1 MGDMRQI
8 FVEEKP
14 QYGRGLLK
22 VLIVL
27 VGIAAVVGAGIYLV
41 GLVPEDVVPVSVD
54 ETMAPVPDADMARL
68 DSIEFDA
75 DLPRTAI
82 PEAAATD
89 AATSDFDPGEL
100 GASRVDAYL
109 ATITVASTEQALTP
123 ITDSDVWIVKLSGM
137 AVPRPGS
144 PPGEDGS
151 VPTYSTVYVFLD
163 AQTGDVLF
171 AEWYE

>member
-22 VLIVL
+22 VLLVL
-27 VGIAAVVGAGIYLV
+27 VGIAAVVGVGIYLV
-41 GLVPEDVVPVSVD
+41 GLLPEDVVPVLVD
-54 ETMAPVPDADMARL
+54 ETATPVPDSDMARL
-68 DSIEFDA
+68 DNIEFSS

-82 PEAAATD
+82 PEAAAID
-89 AATSDFDPGEL
+89 AATSDFDPEDL

-109 ATITVASTEQALTP
+109 ATITVASTAQALTP
-123 ITDSDVWIVKLSGM
+123 ITDRDVWIVKLSGM
-137 AVPRPGS
+137 SVPRPS
-144 PPGEDGS
+144 SEPGDDGS
-151 VPTYSTVYVFLD
+151 VPTYTTLYVFVD